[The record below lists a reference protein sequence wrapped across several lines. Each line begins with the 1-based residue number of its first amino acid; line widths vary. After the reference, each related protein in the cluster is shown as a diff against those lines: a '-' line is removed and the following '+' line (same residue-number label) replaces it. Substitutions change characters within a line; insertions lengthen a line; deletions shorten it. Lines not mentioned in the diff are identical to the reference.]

1 MPRKTMKP
9 RAVRVFAPATISN
22 LGPGFDV
29 IGIAVHTPGDEV
41 LAKRQTAT
49 GLTFSVET
57 LQPDVP
63 RNAESNVAARV
74 ASLMLEEFKPSFG
87 IRMVLHKLMP
97 IGSGLGS
104 SAASSVAA
112 AAAVNA
118 LLPTPLKKID
128 LLPFALEG
136 ERIASGAPHAD
147 NVAPCLLGG
156 ACLIRSYDPLD
167 VVPIPVEGSIVWT
180 IVHPH
185 IAIRTQEARRILPTT
200 VPLSTA
206 VHQWGNIGGLTLGLA
221 TGNARL
227 VGTCTEDV
235 IVEPVRA
242 KLIPGFHE
250 VKNSALRAGAMGC
263 SISGSGPSMFA
274 IASSTAS
281 ARSIGAEMARTFS
294 HIANLTSDVY
304 VSRVNRRGVRILKT
318 KQE

>member
-1 MPRKTMKP
+1 MKP

-29 IGIAVHTPGDEV
+29 IGIAVHKPGDEV
-41 LAKRQTAT
+41 LAERQPAT
-49 GLTFSVET
+49 GLNFSVET

-63 RNAESNVAARV
+63 RDAERNVAARV
-74 ASLMLEEFKPSFG
+74 ALRMLEEFKPPFG
-87 IRMVLHKLMP
+87 IRMVLRKLMP

-112 AAAVNA
+112 AVAVNA
-118 LLPTPLKKID
+118 LLPKPLKRID

-136 ERIASGAPHAD
+136 ERMASGAPHAD

-167 VVPIPVEGSIVWT
+167 VVPIPVVDSIVWT
-180 IVHPH
+180 IIHPH
-185 IAIRTQEARRILPTT
+185 VVIRTEEARRILPATI
-200 VPLSTA
+200 PLSAA
-206 VHQWGNIGGLTLGLA
+206 VRQWGNVAGLTLGLT

-227 VGTCTEDV
+227 AGTCTEDV

-242 KLIPGFHE
+242 KLISGFHE
-250 VKNSALRAGAMGC
+250 VKDSALKAGAMGC

-274 IASSTAS
+274 IASSIAS
-281 ARSIGAEMARTFS
+281 AKSIGAVMAKTFLS
-294 HIANLTSDVY
+294 TANLTSDVY
-304 VSRVNRRGVRILKT
+304 VSRVNMKGVQILKT
-318 KQE
+318 KQA